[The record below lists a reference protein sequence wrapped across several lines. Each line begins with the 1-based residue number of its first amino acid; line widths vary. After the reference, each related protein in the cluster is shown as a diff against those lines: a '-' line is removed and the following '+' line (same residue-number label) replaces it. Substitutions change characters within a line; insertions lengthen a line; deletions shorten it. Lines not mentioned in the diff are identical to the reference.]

1 VALPDAREKPVRLP
15 RRGVVPSC
23 PGRHRDHERVRRRP
37 PRTRRTPDG
46 VPPPRTRGTRPFRVP
61 ASGIR
66 RMEAAAGA
74 EVPEDQILRSPSA
87 RRYRGAENFASSGHI
102 DNLPRPTKETGRATA
117 AGSGFPGNGIHTMPL
132 H

>member
-1 VALPDAREKPVRLP
+1 MAGSDA
-15 RRGVVPSC
+15 
-23 PGRHRDHERVRRRP
+23 
-37 PRTRRTPDG
+37 TRSPT
-46 VPPPRTRGTRPFRVP
+46 RVP
-61 ASGIR
+61 GPGVW

-102 DNLPRPTKETGRATA
+102 ENLLRPTKETGRATA
-117 AGSGFPGNGIHTMPL
+117 TGSGFPGNGIHAMPL